1 MLYPICNFLQKI
13 TLKWFANFEVSGQEN
28 VPPVGPLIVVSNHL
42 SNIDPSILAV
52 SVSRRLKFLAKSNL
66 FSGPFISTLLRWY
79 GAYPLNRDRIDVTS
93 FKWALNQLRYD
104 GVISIF
110 PEGTRS
116 NGSMIKAKPGVARLV
131 QMSDATIL
139 PVAITGTEHIGNAMR
154 VVNPTGNIKVNIGSP
169 FSLPKI
175 DGTIDS
181 AILKSMT
188 DMIMERISLLL
199 PENYRGVYKINKR
212 ERLNN

>member
-1 MLYPICNFLQKI
+1 MLYPTCNFLQNI
-13 TLKWFANFEVSGQEN
+13 TLKWFAKFEVAGKEN

-52 SVSRRLKFLAKSNL
+52 SVSRRLQFLAKSSL
-66 FSGPFISTLLRWY
+66 FTGPFISKLLQWY
-79 GAYPLNRDRIDVTS
+79 GAYPLNRDRIDVTA
-93 FKWALNQLRYD
+93 FRWTLNQLRQD
-104 GVISIF
+104 GVILIF

-116 NGSMIKAKPGVARLV
+116 KGAMIKAKPGVARLV

-139 PVAITGTEHIGNAMR
+139 PVAITGTEHIGNVLR

-188 DMIMERISLLL
+188 DMIMERISILL
-199 PENYRGVYKINKR
+199 PEKYRGVYEIDKK
-212 ERLNN
+212 ERSL

>member
-13 TLKWFANFEVSGQEN
+13 TLKWFANFEVSGKEN

-52 SVSRRLKFLAKSNL
+52 SISRRLQFLAKSTL
-66 FSGPFISTLLRWY
+66 FTGPFINSLLRWY
-79 GAYPLNRDRIDVTS
+79 GAYPVNRDKIDITS
-93 FKWALNQLRYD
+93 FKWTLNQLRHD

-116 NGSMIKAKPGVARLV
+116 KGAMIKAKPGVARLV

-139 PVAITGTEHIGNAMR
+139 PVAITGTEHIGNVMR
-154 VVNPTGNIKVNIGSP
+154 VVNPTGDIKVNIGSP
-169 FSLPKI
+169 FSLPKVE
-175 DGTIDS
+175 GTIDS

-188 DMIMERISLLL
+188 DMIMERISILL
-199 PENYRGVYKINKR
+199 PEKYRGVYDIEKKD
-212 ERLNN
+212 RLR

>member
-1 MLYPICNFLQKI
+1 MLYPTCNFLQKL
-13 TLKWFANFEVSGQEN
+13 TLNCFSNYEVSGQEN

-52 SVSRRLKFLAKSNL
+52 SVSRRLKFLAKSSL
-66 FSGPFISTLLRWY
+66 FAGPFISGLLRWY
-79 GAYPLNRDRIDVTS
+79 GAYPLHRDRVDVAS
-93 FKWALNQLRYD
+93 FKWALNQLRND
-104 GVISIF
+104 GVILIF

-116 NGSMIKAKPGVARLV
+116 RGAMIKAKFGVARLV

-139 PVAITGTEHIGNAMR
+139 PVGITGTEHIGNVLR

-175 DGTIDS
+175 DGPIDN
-181 AILKSMT
+181 ALLKSMT
-188 DMIMERISLLL
+188 DLIMERVSALL
-199 PENYRGVYKINKR
+199 PNTYQGVYRIRRKDINI
-212 ERLNN
+212 